1 MNDVDGCTR
10 YCLSESRTFRSARVA
25 VAGQAGHNT
34 SCEKKLKKFKKK
46 LKTVIFNIIILINR
60 AIIILF
66 AIFKG
71 DTLIL
76 YPSLRW
82 KILSFNEWMTNLTL
96 YIIDM
101 YADQSLSWSATSP
114 STVSRSLSTASTQ
127 PSSSHSS
134 MNLFYEFPLK
144 LNTFLAN
151 SDV

>member
-34 SCEKKLKKFKKK
+34 SCEKKFKKK

-82 KILSFNEWMTNLTL
+82 KILSCNEWMTNLTL

-101 YADQSLSWSATSP
+101 YVDQSLSWSATSP

>member
-1 MNDVDGCTR
+1 MKINMNDVDGCTR

-34 SCEKKLKKFKKK
+34 SCEKKLKKK

-82 KILSFNEWMTNLTL
+82 KILSCNEWMTNLTL

-101 YADQSLSWSATSP
+101 YVDQSLSWSATSP

-134 MNLFYEFPLK
+134 MNLFHLHVIVYNRLPM
-144 LNTFLAN
+144 
-151 SDV
+151 